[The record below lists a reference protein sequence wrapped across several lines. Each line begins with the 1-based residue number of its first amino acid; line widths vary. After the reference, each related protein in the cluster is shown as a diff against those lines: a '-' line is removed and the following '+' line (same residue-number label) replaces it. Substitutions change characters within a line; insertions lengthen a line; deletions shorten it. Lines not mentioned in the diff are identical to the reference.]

1 MDKQSKPSAINWVV
15 GLGSLGLAIF
25 FSVLGGLAL
34 NQQQT
39 LWTLQIAKQHELQSL
54 TLRNS
59 QQELQQQAQLLAE
72 TIAADAWLVELV
84 RQAYALQSREQP
96 DIQSLNAI
104 RNQLYTRL
112 APRWRSLQG
121 TRAFSLYVHLA
132 PAAEVLLRVHK
143 PQWFGDRPAT
153 QRPMLLDSLR
163 QSATTAG
170 LVSNEQSLSMRAIV
184 PLRVDSL
191 EGPTNVGA
199 LEVSLDVL
207 KNLQQLDHELDAG
220 VALLLKR
227 PLRASGSNER
237 LHALSTA
244 ADYWHLAG
252 FSQVQVQHWQA
263 QQRLPAPEAGDTF
276 KLLDDQGRTY
286 LLNQVSLSG
295 YPPGAGGIDSPIR
308 ALTWRDISPLHSQH
322 QSDKRWLVGKWLLA
336 WLAAEALLLLLLQA
350 TRHSSLKVIRRH
362 NADLQEQNQQT
373 EESRQLLALIAEA
386 QAAYINADNQREA
399 FDKLLVRHSRSAPA
413 SSALSVKF
421 SSTIAA
427 RAFCAPSPSAISPGT
442 QTPAPSMT
450 PTRRRVWS
458 FATSTACLAK

>member
-191 EGPTNVGA
+191 EGPINVGA

-220 VALLLKR
+220 VAR
-227 PLRASGSNER
+227 HARFGQPRGR
-237 LHALSTA
+237 LQRRFLHPAATA
-244 ADYWHLAG
+244 ADY
-252 FSQVQVQHWQA
+252 
-263 QQRLPAPEAGDTF
+263 
-276 KLLDDQGRTY
+276 
-286 LLNQVSLSG
+286 
-295 YPPGAGGIDSPIR
+295 PG
-308 ALTWRDISPLHSQH
+308 
-322 QSDKRWLVGKWLLA
+322 
-336 WLAAEALLLLLLQA
+336 
-350 TRHSSLKVIRRH
+350 
-362 NADLQEQNQQT
+362 
-373 EESRQLLALIAEA
+373 
-386 QAAYINADNQREA
+386 
-399 FDKLLVRHSRSAPA
+399 
-413 SSALSVKF
+413 
-421 SSTIAA
+421 
-427 RAFCAPSPSAISPGT
+427 PSA
-442 QTPAPSMT
+442 
-450 PTRRRVWS
+450 
-458 FATSTACLAK
+458 